1 MELKLDRNGLIDL
14 DWCRQAQ
21 DRGALRLGYPLS
33 AGMRHDSSD
42 ERNDQLI
49 EDQSVPLARD
59 LNYVLATVRDNFRPT
74 VWAEVFGGLIEQV
87 PDWAENWEISK
98 IVGTGSIR
106 PAGQLG
112 PVDAPKGDFSR
123 STTTGR
129 MIEMINGYGYFNREL
144 IRAARLGVNPSVER
158 AMAQA
163 QAADEFMDELCA
175 TGDSFGLGFTGIAN
189 NGDVDNSLV
198 TASTKT
204 GGNTAWVGTGSNA
217 AHFVEVLNDL
227 HGLTDEVWK
236 VSKQRRV
243 ADTLLMPVDEYQALN
258 RLRPQAYSANALE
271 TFMKEWQ
278 AKARKPVR
286 VVVWDRLAALGTI
299 SSGPRVVAF
308 DSNKLVTALM
318 QGKAYGVDQV
328 LEVPRGFEA
337 FASLVTGGV
346 RILDQSGIRYMDL
359 AASQ

>member
-21 DRGALRLGYPLS
+21 SRGAISLGYPMGS
-33 AGMRHDSSD
+33 TMRHDAGD
-42 ERNDQLI
+42 ERLI
-49 EDQSVPLARD
+49 EDASVPLARD
-59 LNYVLATVRDNFRPT
+59 LNYVLAHVRDNFRPT
-74 VWAEVFGGLIEQV
+74 KWATVFGGLIESV

-123 STTTGR
+123 SSTTGR
-129 MIEMINGYGYFNREL
+129 MIEMINGYGYFNREM

-163 QAADEFMDELCA
+163 QAADEFMDQLCA

-189 NGDVDNSLV
+189 NASVDDNLV

-204 GGNTAWVGTGSNA
+204 TTGTTAWTGLGGSVN
-217 AHFVEVLNDL
+217 HFVEVLDDL
-227 HGLTDEVWK
+227 HKLTDAPYVA
-236 VSKQRRV
+236 SKERRV
-243 ADTLLMPVDEYQALN
+243 ADTLLMPLDEHNALN
-258 RLRPQAYSANALE
+258 RLRPQGYPANCLE
-271 TFMKEWQ
+271 TFMREWQ
-278 AKARKPVR
+278 AKAGKPVR
-286 VVVWDRLAALGTI
+286 IVVWDRLASIGSI

-308 DSNKLVTALM
+308 DSNKLVVALM

-346 RILDQSGIRYMDL
+346 RILDESGIRYMDL
-359 AASQ
+359 AA

>member
-49 EDQSVPLARD
+49 MDQSVPLARD
-59 LNYVLATVRDNFRPT
+59 LNYVLATVRDNYRPLK
-74 VWAEVFGGLIEQV
+74 WAQVFGGLIESV

-123 STTTGR
+123 SSTTGR
-129 MIEMINGYGYFNREL
+129 MIEMVNGYGYFNREL

-163 QAADEFMDELCA
+163 QAADEFMDQLCA

-189 NGDVDNSLV
+189 NSDVAGSLV
-198 TASTKT
+198 VGTSKSTTTSWTAST
-204 GGNTAWVGTGSNA
+204 TAD
-217 AHFVEVLNDL
+217 FDLVLRDC
-227 HGLTDEVWK
+227 HALTDAVY
-236 VSKQRRV
+236 VASKERRV
-243 ADTLLMPVDEYQALN
+243 ADTMLMPLDEYQALN
-258 RLRPQAYSANALE
+258 RLRPANYADNALT
-271 TFMKEWQ
+271 TFQKEWT
-278 AKARKPVR
+278 AKAGKPTR
-286 VVVWDRLAALGTI
+286 IVVWDRLAAIGSI
-299 SSGPRVVAF
+299 SSGPRIVAF
-308 DSNKLVTALM
+308 DSDKLVVALM

-346 RILDQSGIRYMDL
+346 RILDQSGIRYLDL
-359 AASQ
+359 NS

>member
-21 DRGALRLGYPLS
+21 SRGALRLGYPLS

-42 ERNDQLI
+42 ERHDQLI

-59 LNYVLATVRDNFRPT
+59 LNYVLANVRDNYRPSK
-74 VWAEVFGGLIEQV
+74 WATVFGGLIEQV

-163 QAADEFMDELCA
+163 QAADEFMDQLCA

-198 TASTKT
+198 SAIATKGSGDNTTSWTAADTADYDLVLRDLHALTDAVYTASK
-204 GGNTAWVGTGSNA
+204 
-217 AHFVEVLNDL
+217 E
-227 HGLTDEVWK
+227 
-236 VSKQRRV
+236 RRI
-243 ADTLLMPVDEYQALN
+243 ADTILLPLDEFQALN
-258 RLRPQAYSANALE
+258 RLRPANYADNALT
-271 TFMKEWQ
+271 TFQREWT
-278 AKARKPVR
+278 AKAGKPTR
-286 VVVWDRLAALGTI
+286 MIVWDRLAAIGTI
-299 SSGPRVVAF
+299 SSGPRLVAF
-308 DSNKLVTALM
+308 DSNKLVVALM

-359 AASQ
+359 AA

>member
-21 DRGALRLGYPLS
+21 SRGAIRLGYP
-33 AGMRHDSSD
+33 AGISMRHDASD
-42 ERNDQLI
+42 DGSEQLI
-49 EDQSVPLARD
+49 EDASVPLARD
-59 LNYVLATVRDNFRPT
+59 LNFVLQTVRDNYRPT
-74 VWAEVFGGLIEQV
+74 KWAQVFGGLIEAV

-98 IVGTGSIR
+98 IVGTGSIK

-112 PVDAPKGDFSR
+112 PVDVPKGDFSR

-163 QAADEFMDELCA
+163 QAADEFMDQLCC
-175 TGDSFGLGFTGIAN
+175 TGDSFGLGFTGIGN
-189 NGDVDNSLV
+189 NSDVAGSLV
-198 TASTKT
+198 
-204 GGNTAWVGTGSNA
+204 VGTTKSTTTSWTA
-217 AHFVEVLNDL
+217 ATTADYDLVLRDC
-227 HGLTDEVWK
+227 HALTDAPYVA
-236 VSKQRRV
+236 SKERRIS
-243 ADTLLMPVDEYQALN
+243 DTMLLPLDEYQALN
-258 RLRPQAYSANALE
+258 RLRPANYSENALT
-271 TFMKEWQ
+271 TFMREWQ
-278 AKARKPVR
+278 AKAGKPVR
-286 VVVWDRLAALGTI
+286 MVVWDRLAAIGSI
-299 SSGPRVVAF
+299 SSGPRLVAF
-308 DSNKLVTALM
+308 DSNRLVVALM

-346 RILDQSGIRYMDL
+346 RILDQSGIRYLDIN
-359 AASQ
+359 A

>member
-1 MELKLDRNGLIDL
+1 VELKLDRNGLIDI
-14 DWCRQAQ
+14 DWAKRAQAQ
-21 DRGALRLGYPLS
+21 GALRLGYPLS

-42 ERNDQLI
+42 ERSEQLV
-49 EDQSVPLARD
+49 EDSSVPLARD
-59 LNYVLATVRDNFRPT
+59 LNYVLAHVRDNYRPT
-74 VWAEVFGGLIEQV
+74 KWATVFGGLIESV

-112 PVDAPKGDFSR
+112 PVDAPKGDISR

-144 IRAARLGVNPSVER
+144 IRAAKLGVNPSVER

-163 QAADEFMDELCA
+163 QAADEFMDQLCA

-198 TASTKT
+198 
-204 GGNTAWVGTGSNA
+204 VGTSKSTTTSWSA
-217 AHFVEVLNDL
+217 ATTADFDLVLRDC
-227 HGLTDEVWK
+227 HALTDAVY
-236 VSKQRRV
+236 VASKERRV
-243 ADTLLMPVDEYQALN
+243 ADTMLLPLDEYQALN
-258 RLRPQAYSANALE
+258 RLRPANYADNALT
-271 TFMKEWQ
+271 TFQKEWT
-278 AKARKPVR
+278 AKAGKPTR
-286 VVVWDRLAALGTI
+286 IIVWDRLASIGSI
-299 SSGPRVVAF
+299 SSGPRIVAF
-308 DSNKLVTALM
+308 DSNKLVVALM

-346 RILDQSGIRYMDL
+346 RILDQSGIRYLDIN
-359 AASQ
+359 A

>member
-14 DWCRQAQ
+14 DWCRAAQ
-21 DRGALRLGYPLS
+21 SRGALRLGYPMGVS
-33 AGMRHDSSD
+33 AMRHDAD
-42 ERNDQLI
+42 DAATEQLV
-49 EDQSVPLARD
+49 EDASVPLARD
-59 LNYVLATVRDNFRPT
+59 LNYVLATVRDNYRPRK
-74 VWAEVFGGLIEQV
+74 WAQVFGGLIESV

-123 STTTGR
+123 SSTTGR
-129 MIEMINGYGYFNREL
+129 MIEMINGYGYFNREM

-189 NGDVDNSLV
+189 NASVDDSLV
-198 TASTKT
+198 VASPKTTAGPTTSWTS
-204 GGNTAWVGTGSNA
+204 AVA
-217 AHFVEVLNDL
+217 ADFDLVLRDC
-227 HGLTDEVWK
+227 HALTDAVY
-236 VSKQRRV
+236 VASKERRI
-243 ADTLLMPVDEYQALN
+243 ADTMLMPLDEYQALN
-258 RLRPQAYSANALE
+258 RLRPANYADNALT
-271 TFMKEWQ
+271 TFLKEWT
-278 AKARKPVR
+278 AKAGKPTR
-286 VVVWDRLAALGTI
+286 IVVWDRLAALGSI
-299 SSGPRVVAF
+299 SSGPRIVAF
-308 DSNKLVTALM
+308 DSDKLVVALM

-346 RILDQSGIRYMDL
+346 RILDESGIRYMDL
-359 AASQ
+359 NA